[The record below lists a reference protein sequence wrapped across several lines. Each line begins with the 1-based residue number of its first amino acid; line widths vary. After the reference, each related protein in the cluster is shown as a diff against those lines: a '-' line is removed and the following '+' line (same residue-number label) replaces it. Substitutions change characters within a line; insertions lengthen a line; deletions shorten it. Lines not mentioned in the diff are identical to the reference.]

1 MGLCGCRTC
10 VRGSASSNAT
20 VNSKSKAKGTS
31 TVLGVPFRALHTKV
45 DLRKGQLRIELLQG
59 NLGQPSISLLK
70 VQLGQQSMKGHLGQR
85 SMKGHLG
92 QRSISL
98 LKGHLGHQ
106 SIELKKGQ
114 LSIFNR

>member
-85 SMKGHLG
+85 S
-92 QRSISL
+92 ISL